1 MPFKQFWDEFKK
13 HSNRCSPE
21 KKMNYKMR
29 MCQFEALS
37 ITPMFIKTT
46 FGSRKTSNLKQ
57 CTRRW
62 KSGTCGHFP
71 WKAGERGDALTG
83 GKHGARHW
91 RTKTPRQN
99 SAPAIKTRTIKTSR
113 LPVRSSS
120 PQQPRLLPAFRP
132 QLPLFQRFWRFV
144 LPCFWR
150 NKGNPTDQMIEQRP
164 QASSPKKKCASR
176 APTPPSSERGGEK
189 KKGISAEVTAT
200 EQQRRT
206 CEKLLRGFGG
216 KKCGEDAKGE
226 NANSFNFFSPS
237 RVCKWRNWP
246 RRKWDAEYN
255 AQVHWWMGTGAMT
268 TQPARLRQS
277 QVPDPQRVGGSWS
290 VRGGGQEGVGG
301 GGHGQ

>member
-164 QASSPKKKCASR
+164 QASSPKKKMCKSSADTSFFR
-176 APTPPSSERGGEK
+176 ARGREKKRESAPKWPQQNNRGGRARSCC
-189 KKGISAEVTAT
+189 GG
-200 EQQRRT
+200 
-206 CEKLLRGFGG
+206 LGG
-216 KKCGEDAKGE
+216 KNVAKTRKEKTRILSIFSLRAEFVNGEIGPA
-226 NANSFNFFSPS
+226 ANEMRSTTPKSTDEWALGLWRHSRPVSANHKSPIPNE
-237 RVCKWRNWP
+237 W
-246 RRKWDAEYN
+246 
-255 AQVHWWMGTGAMT
+255 
-268 TQPARLRQS
+268 
-277 QVPDPQRVGGSWS
+277 
-290 VRGGGQEGVGG
+290 
-301 GGHGQ
+301 GGHGV